1 MLTSTEAIAINHEC
15 VAMKV
20 QCYLSEDEIKIAIA
34 EWFKTMGKVIE
45 PGDVVISHSTT
56 KKNGC
61 NQDSYGASFS
71 YEQSS
76 GQRTNKPDATQG

>member
-1 MLTSTEAIAINHEC
+1 MR
-15 VAMKV
+15 V

-45 PGDVVISHSTT
+45 PVDVIITHSTT
-56 KKNGC
+56 KIDGC
-61 NQDSYGASFS
+61 DRASYGAAFS

-76 GQRTNKPDATQG
+76 GQRINRPSNPT